1 MVRDSHEITRPFY
14 QKANG
19 FILMWLKIIQ
29 MSQTEAS
36 AKIIFPRLFQRIAVN
51 LLFDYC
57 MTQNM
62 GGDQ

>member
-1 MVRDSHEITRPFY
+1 
-14 QKANG
+14 
-19 FILMWLKIIQ
+19 

-51 LLFDYC
+51 LLFDYF